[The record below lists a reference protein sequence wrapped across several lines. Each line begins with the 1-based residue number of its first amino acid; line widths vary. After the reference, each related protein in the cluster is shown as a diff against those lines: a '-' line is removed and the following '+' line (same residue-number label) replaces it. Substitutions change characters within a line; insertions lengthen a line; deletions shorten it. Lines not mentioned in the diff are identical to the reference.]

1 MSDVLPFFRAWA
13 SDPLRIA
20 SVVPSGK
27 ALGRLITS
35 EVQPDLGPVL
45 ELGPGTGVFTQALV
59 ERGMPNSGLVL
70 VEYTPQ
76 FAQILRRR
84 YPGADVLCMDA
95 AGLRTMPWRHER
107 QAGAVIS
114 GLPLLSMPPGKV
126 LAILKGAFSHL
137 RADGSLYQFTYGLR
151 CPIHAQVLDRLGLVC
166 QSIGWVFNNFPPAQ
180 VYRLTRR

>member
-13 SDPLRIA
+13 ANPLRIA

-35 EVQPDLGPVL
+35 EISPGFGPVL
-45 ELGPGTGVFTQALV
+45 ELGPGTGVFTRALV
-59 ERGMPNSGLVL
+59 QRGLPNSSLVL
-70 VEYTPQ
+70 VEYTAE
-76 FAQILRRR
+76 FAHVLRHR

-95 AGLRTMPWRHER
+95 ANLRHMPWHHDL
-107 QAGAVIS
+107 QATAVVS

-126 LAILKGAFSHL
+126 LAILKGAFSRL
-137 RADGSLYQFTYGLR
+137 RTDGGFYQFTYGPR
-151 CPIHAQVLDRLGLVC
+151 CPISKKVLDRLGLRS

-180 VYRLTRR
+180 VYRLTRH